1 VVLIKA
7 IALNV
12 FAPAGA
18 IATGALLQQ
27 LVISAWPGAQSHAI
41 LNVSVDSYFA
51 AVVLACLTFWVGLG
65 LKRRAPGRAVMAA
78 SFIFPIIWLL
88 LFQFAVYPPSAS
100 LSALRVVFT
109 AIAIAPLVGLG
120 VAYGLPSNNRWRGP

>member
-7 IALNV
+7 VALSV

-18 IATGALLQQ
+18 IVVGVLLQQ
-27 LVISAWPGAQSHAI
+27 LLISAWPGAQRHTIFS
-41 LNVSVDSYFA
+41 VSLDSYFA
-51 AVVLACLTFWVGLG
+51 AVALACLAFWVGLRI
-65 LKRRAPGRAVMAA
+65 RRSAPGRAVIIA
-78 SFIFPIIWLL
+78 SLTFPAIWLL

-109 AIAIAPLVGLG
+109 AIAVAPLLGLG